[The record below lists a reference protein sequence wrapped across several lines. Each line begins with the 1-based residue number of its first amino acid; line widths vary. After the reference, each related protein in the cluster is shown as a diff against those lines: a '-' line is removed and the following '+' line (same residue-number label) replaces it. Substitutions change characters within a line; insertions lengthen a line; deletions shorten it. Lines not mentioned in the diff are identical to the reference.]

1 MKLGVNLCCGLWQ
14 SYNGM
19 AKLRWL
25 VIAALNSSHRKLV
38 ILSNDAVSMHLV
50 HGLNHWLSIMS
61 LETKYEL
68 HTF

>member
-1 MKLGVNLCCGLWQ
+1 MKLGVNVCCGLWQ
-14 SYNGM
+14 SYDGM

-25 VIAALNSSHRKLV
+25 VIAALNSCHRKLV